1 MLNGVPMKV
10 SNQERFLGE
19 QITGGNAESILATLK
34 KRKGIVL
41 MAISDIAA
49 MLSDARAGVVGGIEA
64 GLQVWKLAV
73 IPFLLNSA
81 DTWIGMSRGSEDI
94 LNDLYKMFLRRILQ
108 VPTSCPIPLM
118 FFELGIMLPMNEVTK
133 KKLMFLFHIF
143 HLEKGTISRELYEI
157 QKRHKALPSI
167 VQECEEH
174 LKKMGLSLLDM
185 ENSGKMQW
193 RNIIHQKLAKKNTQ
207 DLLQM
212 MKKYKKISYKDL
224 EGEQCELKDYMKN
237 LSYKDAIMRFSI
249 KAQMIPYVKCHWK
262 GNPEFENYIW
272 CCWHGTVPFPD
283 QCSHI
288 ERCYKYSD
296 LKDGLSIDRDDH
308 LVQFYVRVI
317 ERRREEQERE
327 KNNQ

>member
-1 MLNGVPMKV
+1 M
-10 SNQERFLGE
+10 
-19 QITGGNAESILATLK
+19 
-34 KRKGIVL
+34 
-41 MAISDIAA
+41 
-49 MLSDARAGVVGGIEA
+49 SDARAGVVGGIEG

-133 KKLMFLFHIF
+133 KKLMFLFHIS
-143 HLEKGTISRELYEI
+143 HLERGTISRDLYEI

-207 DLLQM
+207 DLLKM

-224 EGEQCELKDYMKN
+224 EGEKCELKDYMKN

-249 KAQMIPYVKCHWK
+249 KAQMIPLVKCHWK
-262 GNPEFENYIW
+262 GNLDFEN
-272 CCWHGTVPFPD
+272 
-283 QCSHI
+283 
-288 ERCYKYSD
+288 
-296 LKDGLSIDRDDH
+296 
-308 LVQFYVRVI
+308 
-317 ERRREEQERE
+317 
-327 KNNQ
+327 